1 MAAIYEGVL
10 SVWPVAPSGEPLG
23 PPRRVT
29 SESAH
34 SPSWQGD
41 SRHILYQSLDK
52 LRIVDIE
59 TGETHTVP
67 FDLKYTP
74 AVPSTRIV
82 VHAGK
87 LVDMKS
93 PVEKSNVDIVIAG
106 NKITSVVPHA
116 DGNHAAS
123 AQVVDASN
131 ETVMPG
137 LVEFHS
143 HLQPDFGESQG
154 RAFLAFGIT
163 TVRSPGNTPYEAV
176 EEREANEAGVRPGPR
191 VFGTGYLMEW
201 QRVYY
206 KMGIA
211 ISSVAHFEMELQRAK
226 VLQHDLIKSYVRLPD
241 LQQQRMVEFAHSIGV
256 PVATHEIYPAAF
268 VGVDNTEHT
277 GATSRRGYSPKIA
290 TMQRSY
296 EDVIQLFGKSQ
307 RILCPMIS
315 GGGARKLF
323 ETEPELKSD
332 SRFKLYPAWI
342 QAQVAAQPGNNAG
355 GDPTGG
361 SGKMV
366 LDVMRA
372 GGLIVAGTDTPNAI
386 NLHGELMSY
395 VLAGMSTF
403 DALKAATVNPAKALA
418 LDAGTIEPGK
428 LADLVMVDGD
438 PLADIANAHKVKRVV
453 ANGRVYEMKDLIE
466 TSAPRPSSAG
476 QRPN

>member
-1 MAAIYEGVL
+1 CGPAWSPDGTKMAAIYEGVL
-10 SVWPVAPSGEPLG
+10 SVWPVASSGEPLG

-52 LRIVDIE
+52 LRIIDIE
-59 TGETHTVP
+59 TGETHTVS

-74 AVPSTRIV
+74 AVPRARII

-116 DGNHAAS
+116 DSNHAA
-123 AQVVDASN
+123 AAGTQVVDASN

-163 TVRSPGNTPYEAV
+163 TGRSPGNTPDEAAG
-176 EEREANEAGVRPGPR
+176 EREANEAGVRPGPR

-211 ISSVAHFEMELQRAK
+211 ISSVAQLEMELLRAK

-241 LQQQRMVEFAHSIGV
+241 LQQKRMVEFAHSIGV
-256 PVATHEIYPAAF
+256 PVATHEIYPAAL

-296 EDVIQLFGKSQ
+296 EDVVQLFGQSE

-323 ETEPELKSD
+323 EREPDLKSD
-332 SRFKLYPAWI
+332 PRFKLYPAWI

-355 GDPTGG
+355 ADPAAG

-372 GGLIVAGTDTPNAI
+372 GGLVVAGTDTPNAI

-403 DALKAATVNPAKALA
+403 DALKAA
-418 LDAGTIEPGK
+418 
-428 LADLVMVDGD
+428 
-438 PLADIANAHKVKRVV
+438 
-453 ANGRVYEMKDLIE
+453 
-466 TSAPRPSSAG
+466 
-476 QRPN
+476 